1 MSTPSASEAGVFF
14 TPQQRQAA
22 LDSLLAAFEA
32 DSRIAGV
39 IVVGSGSVGF
49 ADEYSDI
56 DLDVVMHA
64 ADDVAPVVVEWT
76 ARIREMFDVWGQFGV
91 DYAPDSFLRGFLL
104 ANYLELDI
112 GFVYL
117 GNLAAGKWRWRVAF
131 DRSGQIEDIQQRTWA
146 AHQGPDV
153 RAEYEHAL
161 GIIWHNVLHVAVA
174 VRRGQ
179 VWRAMHDLDTV
190 RQMAIAM
197 AGLRH
202 DLNVKRARYADELPA
217 EFRAALER
225 SLPGSAT
232 PEAIMGALQAATECF
247 FSEARGVAQTR
258 GVAPPDALADRL
270 LALLDAWT

>member
-1 MSTPSASEAGVFF
+1 MSTSSAGGAQYF
-14 TPQQRQAA
+14 TPEQRQAT
-22 LDSLLAAFEA
+22 LDRLLAAFET
-32 DSRIAGV
+32 DDRIAGV

-49 ADEYSDI
+49 GDAYSDI

-64 ADDVAPVVVEWT
+64 ADDVAPVVADWT
-76 ARIREMFDVWGQFGV
+76 ARIGEMFDVWGRFGV
-91 DYAPDSFLRGFLL
+91 DYAPDSFLRGYLL
-104 ANYLELDI
+104 ENYLELDI
-112 GFVYL
+112 GFVHL

-153 RAEYEHAL
+153 RAEYDKAV
-161 GIIWHNVLHVAVA
+161 GSIWHYVLHVAVA
-174 VRRGQ
+174 ARRGTI
-179 VWRAMHDLDTV
+179 WRALHDLDTV

-202 DLNVKRARYADELPA
+202 ELNVKRARYADELPA

-232 PEAIMGALQAATECF
+232 PEAVMGALRAATECF
-247 FSEARGVAQTR
+247 FSEARAVAQTL
-258 GVAPPDALADRL
+258 GVEPPDTLAERL
-270 LALLDAWT
+270 FALLDAWG